1 MVTQLLGYSNRQSY
15 NINDTVKLYIHSNN
29 EYSINVFFI
38 FDKNNNI
45 INKNSNK
52 KNIQNICGLSFDKD
66 NSWNVTYKFKIDDKF
81 KENIYI
87 VELESCKN
95 KFYIPFFVKHKN
107 KNFNNLCIAN
117 TNTWAAYD
125 DYGGGCFY
133 RSYNDWISYYN
144 KGSTHKKIKYDTVCF
159 ARPNIMINS
168 EIKYFLNNFNEF
180 KNGYGT
186 PLIVSKRRVSHLI
199 NSQIYLY
206 YWLYINKIDYHIYT
220 DRDLITDDISK
231 FKNIIIHGHPEYWS
245 EEMYMKIL
253 DHYEKKK
260 TIVNFGGNALYYKV
274 NFDLKNN
281 TITKDGKCINVN
293 KTEAKFQ
300 IFKIKKDKSFTIGVL
315 GYYYKYPHEVI
326 NTLFDP
332 LGG

>member
-1 MVTQLLGYSNRQSY
+1 MAFNKNFISVELLGYLNKQSFLM
-15 NINDTVKLYIHSNN
+15 NETVKLYIHSNN
-29 EYSINVFFI
+29 EYSINVFFL

-66 NSWNVTYKFKIDDKF
+66 NSWNITYKFKIDDKF

-87 VELESCKN
+87 VELESCEN

-144 KGSTHKKIKYDTVCF
+144 KGINHKKIKYDTVCF
-159 ARPNIMINS
+159 ARPNITINN
-168 EIKYFLNNFNEF
+168 EINYFLNNFSEF
-180 KNGYGT
+180 KKGIGT
-186 PLIVSKRRVSHLI
+186 IVCKTKVSHLI
-199 NSQIYLY
+199 NSEIYLY
-206 YWLYINKIDYHIYT
+206 YWLYVNKIDFHIFT
-220 DRDLITDDISK
+220 DRDLITDDISD
-231 FKNIIIHGHPEYWS
+231 FKNLIIHGHPEYWS
-245 EEMYMKIL
+245 EEMYLKL
-253 DHYEKKK
+253 LNHYKKEK
-260 TIVNFGGNALYYKV
+260 TIVNLGGNAIYYKI

-281 TITKDGKCINVN
+281 TITKDGKIHSSMNY
-293 KTEAKFQ
+293 
-300 IFKIKKDKSFTIGVL
+300 KSI
-315 GYYYKYPHEVI
+315 
-326 NTLFDP
+326 
-332 LGG
+332 